1 MKRSRLLHILF
12 VIVSVGFASSISL
25 IGGLGIEAVQNELI
39 YIVPLLIA
47 LPAMNS
53 LVGDYATLI
62 AAHAGDPNERN
73 LSKRQLMIAMFPSVI
88 TSTVMILGVSL
99 TLAIHRGYHLQD
111 VFILKYVLFVVSSI
125 VSVIAIMFLLTALL
139 DKLLENRDIN
149 PDDVLIPIVTTI
161 SDIFMLG
168 LIALAVKFIF

>member
-1 MKRSRLLHILF
+1 MKSVKLQHILF
-12 VIVSVGFASSISL
+12 IIFSVGLASSISL

-62 AAHAGDPNERN
+62 AAHAGDPTERS
-73 LSKRQLMIAMFPSVI
+73 LSKIQLAKAMAPSVL
-88 TSTVMILGVSL
+88 TSTTLILSVSL
-99 TLAIHRGYHLQD
+99 LVSIHRGFNLSN
-111 VFILKYVLFVVSSI
+111 VFFIKYLLFVSASI
-125 VSVIAIMFLLTALL
+125 LFVIAMMFTLTTLL
-139 DKLLENRDIN
+139 DKILENKNIN

-168 LIALAVKFIF
+168 LIALAVRFYF